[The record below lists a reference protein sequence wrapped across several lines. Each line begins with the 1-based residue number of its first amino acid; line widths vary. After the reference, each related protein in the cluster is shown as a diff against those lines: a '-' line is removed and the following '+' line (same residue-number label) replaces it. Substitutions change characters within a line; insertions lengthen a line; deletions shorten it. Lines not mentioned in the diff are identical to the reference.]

1 MPGRLAGRVAVVT
14 GGGAGIGAAICQRL
28 DQEGAQVVVADV
40 DGGAAEQVAKGLATS
55 IACQVDVSDEQQVEE
70 LVSKAITWSGKLD
83 IWVNN
88 AAKFVFGAVTTASN
102 ADWDLALGVNVK
114 GYAFGIKHASIAMI
128 KQRQEAGK
136 NNRLDSQVL
145 ADLGHAIVNVSSISA
160 FMAQP
165 GFVPYSSTKA
175 AVNEMTRCC
184 ALDLGKHSIRVNAVC
199 PGPIL
204 TDGTKRHA
212 ASEGK
217 SLQEAV
223 KEMTSHMIMPRMG
236 KAEEVAA
243 AVAFLACSDA
253 SFITGATLNVDGG
266 YMARGA

>member
-14 GGGAGIGAAICQRL
+14 GGGAGIGAAVCQRL
-28 DQEGAQVVVADV
+28 NQEGAQVLVADI
-40 DGGAAEQVAKGLATS
+40 DGRAADQVAQDLARS
-55 IACQVDVSDEQQVEE
+55 IACQVDVSDEKQVEE
-70 LVSKAITWSGKLD
+70 LVVKAITWGGKLD

-88 AAKFVFGAVTTASN
+88 AAKFVFGAATTASN
-102 ADWDLALGVNVK
+102 ADWDLALAVNVK

-128 KQRQEAGK
+128 KQRQEAG
-136 NNRLDSQVL
+136 NDSRLDSEI

-165 GFVPYSSTKA
+165 AFVPYSTTKA

-204 TDGTKRHA
+204 TEGTRRHA

-217 SLQEAV
+217 SVEEAV

-236 KAEEVAA
+236 RAEEVAA
-243 AVAFLACSDA
+243 AVAFLACNDA

>member
-1 MPGRLAGRVAVVT
+1 MPERLAGRVAVVT

-28 DQEGAQVVVADV
+28 VQEGAQVLVADI
-40 DGGAAEQVAKGLATS
+40 DGDAAAQVAQGLNGS
-55 IACQVDVSDEQQVEE
+55 MACQVDVSDETQVKD
-70 LVSKAITWSGKLD
+70 LVTQAVAWGGKID

-88 AAKFVFGAVTTASN
+88 AAKFVFGAATTATN

-114 GYAFGIKHASIAMI
+114 GYAFGIKHASLAMI
-128 KQRQEAGK
+128 KYRQDHPDHPSSSHEIP
-136 NNRLDSQVL
+136 S
-145 ADLGHAIVNVSSISA
+145 DLGHAIVNVSSISA

-199 PGPIL
+199 PGPTL
-204 TDGTKRHA
+204 TEGTKRHA
-212 ASEGK
+212 ASQGK
-217 SLQEAV
+217 SLEEAV

-243 AVAFLACSDA
+243 AVAFLASDDA

-266 YMARGA
+266 YMAL